1 MGTAA
6 ETKLLGLTSLASVAS
21 NVKKQRLLFDPF
33 GVYFNSRICLPELER
48 KCDVI

>member
-6 ETKLLGLTSLASVAS
+6 ETKLPGLRSLASVAS
-21 NVKKQRLLFDPF
+21 NVRNRLLFDPF
-33 GVYFNSRICLPELER
+33 GIYFNSGICLPELER